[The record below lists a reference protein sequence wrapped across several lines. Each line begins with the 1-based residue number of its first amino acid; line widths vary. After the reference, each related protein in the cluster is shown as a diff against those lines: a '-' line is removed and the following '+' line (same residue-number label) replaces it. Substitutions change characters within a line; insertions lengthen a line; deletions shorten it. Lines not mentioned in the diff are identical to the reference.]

1 MSFLF
6 EIFDIFIGF
15 LQTILTFFYGITE
28 SIGYA
33 NYGLAII
40 LLTIAIKMLLY
51 PLTVKQVRSMKGM
64 QILQPKMKELQEKY
78 SKQPEKLQKELA
90 ILYKETGVNPLAGC
104 LPMLVQMPIL
114 IGIFYAIRDFSYV
127 STPSFLWLQDLSA
140 VDPTWT
146 LPAIA
151 AISTYIQS
159 TQTSPSDNKQAKVM
173 TVLLPLFIG
182 YISTTF
188 PSGLVLYWAMSN
200 IVQIAQT
207 WWMYR
212 MNEDIKR
219 EAA

>member
-1 MSFLF
+1 M
-6 EIFDIFIGF
+6 FIGF
-15 LQTILTFFYGITE
+15 LQTILNFFYGITE

-40 LLTIAIKMLLY
+40 LMTIAIKMLLY

-78 SKQPEKLQKELA
+78 AKQPEKLQKELA
-90 ILYKETGVNPLAGC
+90 IIYKETAVNPLAGC
-104 LPMLVQMPIL
+104 LPMLIQMPIL

-140 VDPTWT
+140 VDQTWT
-146 LPAIA
+146 LPALA

-159 TQTSPSDNKQAKVM
+159 KQTQAGDSKQAKVM

-200 IVQIAQT
+200 VVQIAQT